1 MDTTYWTLI
10 RFCQNDYC
18 EKIDANILSMDINKE
33 RSGSKKFIQ
42 RNGRAAK
49 EGRGKGKKIGRERK
63 KERRRGEMQENVK
76 IDGERGEN
84 VERGKTEG
92 KGARR

>member
-1 MDTTYWTLI
+1 MIGYAI
-10 RFCQNDYC
+10 R
-18 EKIDANILSMDINKE
+18 E
-33 RSGSKKFIQ
+33 R
-42 RNGRAAK
+42 
-49 EGRGKGKKIGRERK
+49 IGRERR

>member
-1 MDTTYWTLI
+1 MQTFFRWTSTKNGVARRSLFKEMDV
-10 RFCQNDYC
+10 RRKR
-18 EKIDANILSMDINKE
+18 E
-33 RSGSKKFIQ
+33 
-42 RNGRAAK
+42 
-49 EGRGKGKKIGRERK
+49 EGRVRKGK